1 MKIQT
6 LQDMF
11 LHTLKDIHYAE
22 VKILKSLPKMI
33 EASKNED
40 LKNVLTAHV
49 KETEGQIERIKQVF
63 ELANQKAESTKCDA
77 IEGILKE
84 GEVMLEDT
92 GDTPMCDLGVIATGQ
107 AVEHYEIVR
116 YRSLVMWAGAL
127 DMKEAA
133 ELLQKS
139 LNEERQADEKLMAF
153 GVQVQKETADAA

>member
-1 MKIQT
+1 MKIET

-22 VKILKSLPKMI
+22 TKILKSLPKMI
-33 EASKNED
+33 KASQNED
-40 LKNVLTAHV
+40 LKDVLKTHL
-49 KETEGQIERIKQVF
+49 KETEEQIDRIKQVF
-63 ELANQKAESTKCDA
+63 ELAEEKAGSTKCDA

-84 GEVMLEDT
+84 GEAMLEDT
-92 GDTPMCDLGVIATGQ
+92 DGTPMCDLGIIASGQ

-127 DMKEAA
+127 GMKDAA

-153 GVQVQKETADAA
+153 GVQVQKETADAS